1 VHESAAQNSFNAA
14 SEVDWNDLKYV
25 LALSRHANLP
35 EAAEALQVNRSTVS
49 RRVMAL
55 GAQLGAPLFERVGRD
70 LVLTEAGRSVVAT
83 AELLA
88 GEVDALGRSVEG
100 VSSSVRGHIRLT
112 APPLLARLLVPVL
125 SEFQT
130 DYPDASLEVKA
141 TNMVQDLELLES
153 DVALRLTN
161 SPPENLVG
169 RVVAHPKVAVYAH
182 RDAPPGFRNAPRH
195 RYAAMHRTA
204 YQGWVG
210 SVLGTPVDCV
220 LNSNSGDLIADMVA
234 ADPELVAALPCFVAE
249 QHAHLER
256 ISDARE
262 EQVAELWLLYHPRF
276 RNVHR
281 IRVFVHFLAER
292 IADMQALFDGAAAE
306 RAA

>member
-1 VHESAAQNSFNAA
+1 MA
-14 SEVDWNDLKYV
+14 EVDPLNPADATFGLDWNDLKYV

-35 EAAEALQVNRSTVS
+35 DAADALQVNRSTVS
-49 RRVMAL
+49 RRIMAL
-55 GAQLGAPLFERVGRD
+55 STQLGTPLFERVGRD

-88 GEVDALGRSVEG
+88 GEVDALGKSVEG
-100 VSSSVRGHIRLT
+100 VASSVRGHIRLT

-141 TNMVQDLELLES
+141 TNTVQDLELLES

-169 RVVAHPKVAVYAH
+169 RVIAHPKVAVYTH
-182 RDAPPGFRNAPRH
+182 RDAPEGLRNAPRH

-204 YQGWVG
+204 FQGWIG
-210 SVLGTPVDCV
+210 SVMGTPVDCV

-249 QHAHLER
+249 QHPHLAR
-256 ISDARE
+256 ISDARQ

-276 RNVHR
+276 RNVQR

-292 IADMQALFDGAAAE
+292 ITGMQGLFDGRAAE
-306 RAA
+306 RVT